1 MKMLTLF
8 FNKFVAVL
16 FFLSY
21 LSYPNLKNSKLRLE
35 QIFKLDEIEIL
46 KKEFCKYKK
55 FPKQAKELC

>member
-1 MKMLTLF
+1 
-8 FNKFVAVL
+8 VAVL